1 MAQFTFQRRFYNRFV
16 LPLVYVVLSA
26 AAPFHRKLKETFASR
41 RNFRGRWHKAR
52 GKFSERPVWFHV
64 SSVGEYEQA
73 KPVISRLRETH
84 PDLPVAVSFTSPS
97 GYKYAL
103 KHETLGNGNNIRFME
118 YLPLDFAD
126 NARFCIETL
135 NPRLLVFV
143 RFDLWP
149 NLIWEASAA
158 GIPAVLIDATLS
170 EGSQRLSPL
179 GRRFYRAVYRDLEK
193 ILAISE
199 GDADRFIAC
208 APDHTGITV
217 MGDTRFDRVM
227 ERKRHGNGANV
238 TIDTG
243 DRFVV
248 ICGSIWSRDE
258 EHLLPALTRLS
269 REAKD
274 LLLILAPH
282 EPTKR
287 HVSAL
292 LEWSRANG
300 IEAAK
305 LSEPTKTARALIV
318 DSVGKL
324 AELYRF
330 ADVSYVGGS
339 FSTGV
344 HSVIEPAI
352 MGIPV
357 IFGPVHKN
365 SFEALELRRC
375 GAAYTVD
382 NESAIYKRLIS
393 LYHDADARKAMGT
406 RARSYVESQLGAT
419 DRCVES
425 MSCYL

>member
-16 LPLVYVVLSA
+16 LPLVYVALSA

-41 RNFRGRWHKAR
+41 RNFRGRWQKAR
-52 GKFSERPVWFHV
+52 GRFSERPVWFHV

-73 KPVISRLRETH
+73 KPVISKLRETH
-84 PDLPVAVSFTSPS
+84 PHLPVAVSFTSPS
-97 GYKYAL
+97 GYKYAS

-126 NARFCIETL
+126 NARFCIDAL

-143 RFDLWP
+143 KFDLWP

-158 GIPAVLIDATLS
+158 GIPTVLIDATLS

-179 GRRFYRAVYRDLEK
+179 GRRFYRAVYSDLEK

-199 GDADRFIAC
+199 GDAGRFMAC
-208 APDHTGITV
+208 APGHTGITV
-217 MGDTRFDRVM
+217 AGDTRFDRVM
-227 ERKRHGNGANV
+227 ERKRHGNGTKV
-238 TIDTG
+238 TIDTRN
-243 DRFVV
+243 RFVV
-248 ICGSIWSRDE
+248 ICGSIWGRDE
-258 EHLLPALTRLS
+258 EHLLPALVRLS
-269 REAKD
+269 RDARD
-274 LLLILAPH
+274 LLLVMAPH
-282 EPTKR
+282 EPTER
-287 HVSAL
+287 HVTAL
-292 LEWSRANG
+292 LEWARANG
-300 IEAAK
+300 IDAAT
-305 LSEPTKTARALIV
+305 LSNPAATARVLVV

-330 ADVSYVGGS
+330 ADVAYVGGS

-365 SFEALELRRC
+365 SFEAIELHRS
-375 GAAYTVD
+375 GAAFAVD
-382 NESAIYKRLIS
+382 DEQAIYDRLVTM
-393 LYHDADARKAMGT
+393 YRDVDMRAAMGA
-406 RARSYVESQLGAT
+406 RARSYVESHLGAT
-419 DRCVES
+419 DRCVET